1 MYKNHNSLLFNLGV
15 IALLLFYLILVFC
28 PEHNTKTKRGTV
40 VLRLKVTP
48 LCTRSAR
55 GLSLVSTTSS
65 LASSLE

>member
-1 MYKNHNSLLFNLGV
+1 MSHSVAY
-15 IALLLFYLILVFC
+15 
-28 PEHNTKTKRGTV
+28 TV

-48 LCTRSAR
+48 LCTRSAQ

>member
-1 MYKNHNSLLFNLGV
+1 MIIGWERTGIGDNWMGKDRN
-15 IALLLFYLILVFC
+15 
-28 PEHNTKTKRGTV
+28 TV

-48 LCTRSAR
+48 LCTRSAQ

>member
-1 MYKNHNSLLFNLGV
+1 MYRDMTIMSTGTRF
-15 IALLLFYLILVFC
+15 
-28 PEHNTKTKRGTV
+28 TV

-48 LCTRSAR
+48 LCTRSAQ